1 MSMREGEAE
10 KRQESVSE
18 LVKDLSREVS
28 DLVRHEIELA
38 RAEMMEKGKK
48 AGTGAGMFGGA
59 AVLGA
64 AAVGGSMA
72 TLIIV
77 LDLWMPLW
85 LAALITTVLYGAV
98 AAVLAMRG
106 RDELKQ
112 TGAPIP
118 GKPRNPSRRTF
129 NGRRHARNRT
139 ADRGHPRA
147 HGRHRCGA
155 FA

>member
-18 LVKDLSREVS
+18 LIKDLSRDVS
-28 DLVRHEIELA
+28 DLVRQEIELA

-48 AGTGAGMFGGA
+48 AGIGAGMFGGA
-59 AVLGA
+59 ALMGA

-72 TLIIV
+72 TIIIV

-85 LAALITTVLYGAV
+85 LAALITTVLYAAV

-106 RDELKQ
+106 RDELRQ
-112 TGAPIP
+112 TGTPIP
-118 GKPRNPSRRTF
+118 EKTKESVKEDIQWAKTRVQSNSR
-129 NGRRHARNRT
+129 
-139 ADRGHPRA
+139 
-147 HGRHRCGA
+147 
-155 FA
+155 

>member
-18 LVKDLSREVS
+18 LIKDLSRDIS
-28 DLVRHEIELA
+28 DLVRQEIELA

-48 AGTGAGMFGGA
+48 AGVGAGMFGGA
-59 AVLGA
+59 ALMGA

-72 TLIIV
+72 TIIIV

-85 LAALITTVLYGAV
+85 LAALITTVLYAAV

-106 RDELKQ
+106 RDELRQ
-112 TGAPIP
+112 TGTPIP
-118 GKPRNPSRRTF
+118 EKTKESVKEDIQWAKTRAQSNSR
-129 NGRRHARNRT
+129 
-139 ADRGHPRA
+139 
-147 HGRHRCGA
+147 
-155 FA
+155 

>member
-18 LVKDLSREVS
+18 LIKDLSRDIS
-28 DLVRHEIELA
+28 DLVRQEIELA

-48 AGTGAGMFGGA
+48 AGMGAGMFGGA
-59 AVLGA
+59 ALMGA

-72 TLIIV
+72 TIVIV

-85 LAALITTVLYGAV
+85 LAALITTVVYAAV

-106 RDELKQ
+106 RDELRQ
-112 TGAPIP
+112 TGTPIP
-118 GKPRNPSRRTF
+118 EKTKESVKEDIQWAKTRAQSNSR
-129 NGRRHARNRT
+129 
-139 ADRGHPRA
+139 
-147 HGRHRCGA
+147 
-155 FA
+155 

>member
-18 LVKDLSREVS
+18 LIKDLSRDVS
-28 DLVRHEIELA
+28 DLVRQEIELA

-48 AGTGAGMFGGA
+48 AGIGAGMFGGA
-59 AVLGA
+59 ALMGA

-72 TLIIV
+72 TIIIV

-85 LAALITTVLYGAV
+85 LAALITTVLYAAV

-106 RDELKQ
+106 RDELRQ
-112 TGAPIP
+112 TGTPIP
-118 GKPRNPSRRTF
+118 EKTKESVKEDIQWAKTRAQSNSR
-129 NGRRHARNRT
+129 
-139 ADRGHPRA
+139 
-147 HGRHRCGA
+147 
-155 FA
+155 

>member
-18 LVKDLSREVS
+18 LIKDLSRDIS
-28 DLVRHEIELA
+28 DLVRQEIELA

-48 AGTGAGMFGGA
+48 AGMGAGMFGGA
-59 AVLGA
+59 ALMGA

-72 TLIIV
+72 TIVIV

-85 LAALITTVLYGAV
+85 LAALITTVVYAAV

-106 RDELKQ
+106 RDELRQ
-112 TGAPIP
+112 TGTPIP
-118 GKPRNPSRRTF
+118 EKTKESVKEDIQWAKTRAQSSSR
-129 NGRRHARNRT
+129 
-139 ADRGHPRA
+139 
-147 HGRHRCGA
+147 
-155 FA
+155 

>member
-18 LVKDLSREVS
+18 LIKDLSRDIS
-28 DLVRHEIELA
+28 DLVRQEIELA

-48 AGTGAGMFGGA
+48 AGIGAGMFGGA
-59 AVLGA
+59 ALMGA

-72 TLIIV
+72 TIVIV

-85 LAALITTVLYGAV
+85 LAALITTVVYAAV

-106 RDELKQ
+106 RDELRQ
-112 TGAPIP
+112 TGTPIP
-118 GKPRNPSRRTF
+118 EKTKESVKEDIQWAKTRAQSSSR
-129 NGRRHARNRT
+129 
-139 ADRGHPRA
+139 
-147 HGRHRCGA
+147 
-155 FA
+155 

>member
-18 LVKDLSREVS
+18 LIKDLSRDIS
-28 DLVRHEIELA
+28 DLVRQEIELA

-48 AGTGAGMFGGA
+48 AGIGAGMFGGA
-59 AVLGA
+59 ALMGA

-72 TLIIV
+72 TIIIV

-85 LAALITTVLYGAV
+85 LAALITTVVYAAV

-106 RDELKQ
+106 RDELRQ
-112 TGAPIP
+112 TGTPIP
-118 GKPRNPSRRTF
+118 EKTKESVKEDIQWAKTRVQSNSR
-129 NGRRHARNRT
+129 
-139 ADRGHPRA
+139 
-147 HGRHRCGA
+147 
-155 FA
+155 

>member
-18 LVKDLSREVS
+18 LIKDLSRDIS
-28 DLVRHEIELA
+28 DLVRQEIELA

-48 AGTGAGMFGGA
+48 AGIGAGMFGGA
-59 AVLGA
+59 ALMGA

-72 TLIIV
+72 TIIIV

-85 LAALITTVLYGAV
+85 LAALITTVIYAAV

-106 RDELKQ
+106 RDELRQ
-112 TGAPIP
+112 TGTPIP
-118 GKPRNPSRRTF
+118 EKTKESVKEDIQWAKTRAQSNSR
-129 NGRRHARNRT
+129 
-139 ADRGHPRA
+139 
-147 HGRHRCGA
+147 
-155 FA
+155 

>member
-18 LVKDLSREVS
+18 LIKDLSRDIS
-28 DLVRHEIELA
+28 DLVRQEIELA

-48 AGTGAGMFGGA
+48 AGIGAGMFGGA
-59 AVLGA
+59 ALMGA

-72 TLIIV
+72 TIIIV

-85 LAALITTVLYGAV
+85 LAALITTVLYAAV

-106 RDELKQ
+106 RDELRQ
-112 TGAPIP
+112 TGTPIP
-118 GKPRNPSRRTF
+118 EKTKESVKEDIQWAKTRVQSNSR
-129 NGRRHARNRT
+129 
-139 ADRGHPRA
+139 
-147 HGRHRCGA
+147 
-155 FA
+155 